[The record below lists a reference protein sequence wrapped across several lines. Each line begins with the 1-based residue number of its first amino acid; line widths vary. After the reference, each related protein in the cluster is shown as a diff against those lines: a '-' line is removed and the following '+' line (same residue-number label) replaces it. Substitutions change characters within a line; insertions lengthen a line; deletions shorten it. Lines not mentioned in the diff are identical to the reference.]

1 MNAVHTAKLAKR
13 AVRSL
18 FCLSLFFPCFAH
30 AVDAL
35 PGTPSVGGLFQ
46 VFIALVIVLAAIAGS
61 AWLMRRFGPTQMGP
75 GGAMR
80 VIGGVMIGPRER
92 LVLVEVNDTWL
103 IIGVAPGRVSPVH
116 SMPRPPQATPAT
128 QAMLNQPAFGEWLKE
143 AWRKR
148 GGA

>member
-1 MNAVHTAKLAKR
+1 MNAVFRFALGLI
-13 AVRSL
+13 L
-18 FCLSLFFPCFAH
+18 FLPLIAH

-35 PGTPSVGGLFQ
+35 PGTPSFGGLFQ
-46 VFIALVIVLAAIAGS
+46 VFIALVIVIAAIAGS

-92 LVLVEVNDTWL
+92 LVLVEVNETWL
-103 IIGVAPGRVSPVH
+103 IIGVAPGHVSSVH
-116 SMPRPPQATPAT
+116 SMPRPPHAEETT
-128 QAMLNQPAFGEWLKE
+128 QAMLNQPAFGDWLKE

>member
-1 MNAVHTAKLAKR
+1 MSASGKARYAKPALYCTFNL
-13 AVRSL
+13 SFL
-18 FCLSLFFPCFAH
+18 FPSFAM
-30 AVDAL
+30 AAETL
-35 PGTPSVGGLFQ
+35 PGTPSFGGLFQ

-103 IIGVAPGRVSPVH
+103 IIGVAPGHVAQVH
-116 SMPRPPQATPAT
+116 SMPRPPHAEQVASLPS
-128 QAMLNQPAFGEWLKE
+128 QPAFGDWLKE

>member
-1 MNAVHTAKLAKR
+1 MSAARFALSV
-13 AVRSL
+13 SL
-18 FCLSLFFPCFAH
+18 LSPSFVQA
-30 AVDAL
+30 ADTL
-35 PGTPSVGGLFQ
+35 PGTPSFGGLFQ

-80 VIGGVMIGPRER
+80 VVGGVMIGPRER

-103 IIGVAPGRVSPVH
+103 IIGVAPGHVSQVH
-116 SMPRPPQATPAT
+116 SMPRPPHAEQTT
-128 QAMLNQPAFGEWLKE
+128 QALNQPAFGDWLKE

-148 GGA
+148 SGA

>member
-1 MNAVHTAKLAKR
+1 MSTPFNANGAITL
-13 AVRSL
+13 SFGLGFILL
-18 FCLSLFFPCFAH
+18 FPPLSH
-30 AVDAL
+30 AADAL
-35 PGTPSVGGLFQ
+35 PGTPSFGGLFQ
-46 VFIALVIVLAAIAGS
+46 VVIALVIVIAAIAGS

-103 IIGVAPGRVSPVH
+103 IIGVAPGHVSPVH
-116 SMPRPPQATPAT
+116 SMPRPPQAEQPTP
-128 QAMLNQPAFGEWLKE
+128 AMLNQPAFGEWLKA
-143 AWRKR
+143 AWQKR

>member
-1 MNAVHTAKLAKR
+1 MSTPFNANVAITL
-13 AVRSL
+13 SFGLGFILL
-18 FCLSLFFPCFAH
+18 FPPLSH
-30 AVDAL
+30 AADAL
-35 PGTPSVGGLFQ
+35 PGTPSFGGLFQ
-46 VFIALVIVLAAIAGS
+46 VVIALMIVIAAIAGS

-103 IIGVAPGRVSPVH
+103 VIGVAPGHVSPVH
-116 SMPRPPQATPAT
+116 SMPRPPHTDQVTP
-128 QAMLNQPAFGEWLKE
+128 AMLNQPAFGEWLKA
-143 AWRKR
+143 AWQKR

>member
-1 MNAVHTAKLAKR
+1 MSALLTATRAAKFHFGLGFI
-13 AVRSL
+13 L
-18 FCLSLFFPCFAH
+18 FSPSHLYA
-30 AVDAL
+30 ADAL
-35 PGTPSVGGLFQ
+35 PGTPSFGGLFQ
-46 VFIALVIVLAAIAGS
+46 VVIALMIVIAAIAGS

-103 IIGVAPGRVSPVH
+103 IIGVAPGHVSPVH
-116 SMPRPPQATPAT
+116 SMPRPPHAEQPTP
-128 QAMLNQPAFGEWLKE
+128 AMLNQPAFGEWLKA
-143 AWRKR
+143 AWQKR

>member
-1 MNAVHTAKLAKR
+1 MSTPFNANVAITL
-13 AVRSL
+13 SFGLGFILL
-18 FCLSLFFPCFAH
+18 FPPLSH
-30 AVDAL
+30 AADAL
-35 PGTPSVGGLFQ
+35 PGTPSFGGLFQ
-46 VFIALVIVLAAIAGS
+46 VVIALMIVIAAIAGS

-103 IIGVAPGRVSPVH
+103 IIGVAPGHVSPVH
-116 SMPRPPQATPAT
+116 SMPRPPPAEQPTP
-128 QAMLNQPAFGEWLKE
+128 AMLNQPAFGEWLKA
-143 AWRKR
+143 AWQKR

>member
-1 MNAVHTAKLAKR
+1 MSTPFNANVAITL
-13 AVRSL
+13 SFGLGFILL
-18 FCLSLFFPCFAH
+18 FPPLSH
-30 AVDAL
+30 AADAL
-35 PGTPSVGGLFQ
+35 PGTPSFGGLFQ
-46 VFIALVIVLAAIAGS
+46 VVIALVIVIAAIAGS

-103 IIGVAPGRVSPVH
+103 IIGVAPGHVSPVH
-116 SMPRPPQATPAT
+116 SMPRPPHAEQPTPA
-128 QAMLNQPAFGEWLKE
+128 MLHQPAFGEWLKA
-143 AWRKR
+143 AWQKR

>member
-1 MNAVHTAKLAKR
+1 MNAVFRFALG
-13 AVRSL
+13 L
-18 FCLSLFFPCFAH
+18 FLLLPLIAH

-35 PGTPSVGGLFQ
+35 PGTPSFGGLFQ
-46 VFIALVIVLAAIAGS
+46 VFIALIVVIAAIAGS

-103 IIGVAPGRVSPVH
+103 IIGVAPGHVSSVH
-116 SMPRPPQATPAT
+116 SMPRPPHAEQTT
-128 QAMLNQPAFGEWLKE
+128 QAMLNQPAFGDWLKE

>member
-1 MNAVHTAKLAKR
+1 MCEVALAMI
-13 AVRSL
+13 VRFTFTLILL
-18 FCLSLFFPCFAH
+18 FPHFAY

-35 PGTPSVGGLFQ
+35 PGTPSFGGLFQ
-46 VFIALVIVLAAIAGS
+46 VFIALVIVIAAIAGS

-92 LVLVEVNDTWL
+92 LVLVEVNETWL
-103 IIGVAPGRVSPVH
+103 IIGVAPGHVSSVH
-116 SMPRPPQATPAT
+116 SMPRPPHAEETT
-128 QAMLNQPAFGEWLKE
+128 QTMLNQPAFGDWLKE

>member
-1 MNAVHTAKLAKR
+1 MSTLVNAKLAKKLR
-13 AVRSL
+13 FGLGFTLL
-18 FCLSLFFPCFAH
+18 FPALSH
-30 AVDAL
+30 AAEAL
-35 PGTPSVGGLFQ
+35 PGTPSFGGLFQ
-46 VFIALVIVLAAIAGS
+46 VVIALVIVIAAIAGS

-103 IIGVAPGRVSPVH
+103 VIGVTPGHVSPVH
-116 SMPRPPQATPAT
+116 SMPRPPHTDQVTP
-128 QAMLNQPAFGEWLKE
+128 AMLNQPAFGEWLKA
-143 AWRKR
+143 AWQKR

>member
-1 MNAVHTAKLAKR
+1 MNAVHNAKLAQR
-13 AVRSL
+13 AVRSVL
-18 FCLSLFFPCFAH
+18 SLSLFFPAIVH
-30 AVDAL
+30 AADAL
-35 PGTPSVGGLFQ
+35 PGTPSFGGLFQ

-116 SMPRPPQATPAT
+116 SMPRPPHAEQTT

>member
-1 MNAVHTAKLAKR
+1 MSALGKTKHAKPALYCAF
-13 AVRSL
+13 S
-18 FCLSLFFPCFAH
+18 LSLLSPSFCFA
-30 AVDAL
+30 AEAL
-35 PGTPSVGGLFQ
+35 PGTPSFGGLFQ
-46 VFIALVIVLAAIAGS
+46 VFIALVIVLAAIIGS

-103 IIGVAPGRVSPVH
+103 IIGVAPGHVAQVH
-116 SMPRPPQATPAT
+116 SMPRPPHSEQTPS
-128 QAMLNQPAFGEWLKE
+128 LPSQPAFGDWLKE

>member
-1 MNAVHTAKLAKR
+1 MFEVALAMT
-13 AVRSL
+13 VRFMFGL
-18 FCLSLFFPCFAH
+18 ILLSPHFAY

-61 AWLMRRFGPTQMGP
+61 AWLMRRFGPTQIGP

-103 IIGVAPGRVSPVH
+103 IIGVAPGHVSPVH
-116 SMPRPPQATPAT
+116 SMPRPAHTEQSAQAT
-128 QAMLNQPAFGEWLKE
+128 LNQPAFGEWLKE

-148 GGA
+148 SGA

>member
-1 MNAVHTAKLAKR
+1 MSTPFNANVAIKLSFGLG
-13 AVRSL
+13 SL
-18 FCLSLFFPCFAH
+18 LFFPPLLYA
-30 AVDAL
+30 ADAL
-35 PGTPSVGGLFQ
+35 PGTPSFGGLFQ
-46 VFIALVIVLAAIAGS
+46 VFIALVIVIAAIAGS

-103 IIGVAPGRVSPVH
+103 IIGVAPGHVSPVH
-116 SMPRPPQATPAT
+116 SMPRPPLAEQPTPA
-128 QAMLNQPAFGEWLKE
+128 MLTQPAFGEWLKA
-143 AWRKR
+143 AWQKR

>member
-1 MNAVHTAKLAKR
+1 MNAVFRFALG
-13 AVRSL
+13 L
-18 FCLSLFFPCFAH
+18 ILLLPLIAH

-35 PGTPSVGGLFQ
+35 PGTPSFGGLFQ
-46 VFIALVIVLAAIAGS
+46 VFIALVVVIAAIAGS

-75 GGAMR
+75 GGVMR
-80 VIGGVMIGPRER
+80 VIGGVMVGPRER

-103 IIGVAPGRVSPVH
+103 IIGVAPGRVSSVH
-116 SMPRPPQATPAT
+116 SMPRPPHAEQTVV
-128 QAMLNQPAFGEWLKE
+128 AMQNQPAFGEWLKE

>member
-1 MNAVHTAKLAKR
+1 MNAVFRFALG
-13 AVRSL
+13 L
-18 FCLSLFFPCFAH
+18 ILFFPHFAH

-35 PGTPSVGGLFQ
+35 PGSPSFGGLFQ

-103 IIGVAPGRVSPVH
+103 IIGVAPGHVSSVH
-116 SMPRPPQATPAT
+116 SMPRPPHSEQPA

>member
-1 MNAVHTAKLAKR
+1 MSTLVNAKLAKKLR
-13 AVRSL
+13 FGLGSTLL
-18 FCLSLFFPCFAH
+18 FPALLH
-30 AVDAL
+30 AAEAL
-35 PGTPSVGGLFQ
+35 PGTPSFGGLFQ
-46 VFIALVIVLAAIAGS
+46 VVIALVIVIAAIAGS

-103 IIGVAPGRVSPVH
+103 VIGVAPGHVSPVH
-116 SMPRPPQATPAT
+116 SMPRPPHTDQVTP
-128 QAMLNQPAFGEWLKE
+128 AMLNQPAFGEWLKA
-143 AWRKR
+143 AWQKR